1 MKLLKPTFAVLLAG
15 SFAFL
20 SCNNEAGSDEKNADE
35 KADSTGLEQARA
47 DSAAIKEEAVTYSA
61 NGTTLKG
68 FVAYDSTKQ
77 NKRPIVLVVPEWWG
91 LTDYPRMRAR
101 QLAQLGYLAMAVDM
115 YGNGKIAENP
125 DEALKSATPFYK
137 DPQEAK
143 ARLEAALAK
152 AKTYP
157 QADTSQTAAIGYCFG
172 GSMVLNAAK
181 LGSDLDGVVS
191 FHGGLEGVPA
201 NKDLL
206 KAKILVCH
214 GAADSFVPQAQ
225 VDAFR
230 KSLDSIGADYTFKA
244 YPDATHAFTNPDADN
259 KAAQFKMPIKYN
271 PAADS
276 ASWNDMKAFFRK
288 IFH

>member
-1 MKLLKPTFAVLLAG
+1 MKIMFALTLG
-15 SFAFL
+15 LSISML
-20 SCNNEAGSDEKNADE
+20 SCNSNTGNAGKETEQSK
-35 KADSTGLEQARA
+35 DSMQSQLS
-47 DSAAIKEEAVTYSA
+47 DSANIKEEAVDYNS
-61 NGTTLKG
+61 NGTALKG
-68 FVAYDSTKQ
+68 YVAYDASKQ
-77 NKRPIVLVVPEWWG
+77 GKRPIVLVVPEWWG
-91 LTDYPRMRAR
+91 LTDYPRMRAK

-115 YGNGKIAENP
+115 YGNGKVADNP
-125 DEALKSATPFYK
+125 EEAQKEATAFYK
-137 DPQEAK
+137 DPK
-143 ARLEAALAK
+143 MGKDRLEAALAK

-201 NKDLL
+201 RKDLL

-214 GAADSFVPQAQ
+214 GAADSFVPQSQ

-230 KSLDSIGADYTFKA
+230 KSLDSIGATYTFKA
-244 YPDATHAFTNPDADN
+244 YPDATHAFTNPEATR
-259 KAAQFKMPIKYN
+259 KGEQFKMPIKYN
-271 PAADS
+271 AAADS
-276 ASWNDMKAFFRK
+276 ASWNDMKAFFAT

>member
-1 MKLLKPTFAVLLAG
+1 MKLFQTTFAMLLATA
-15 SFAFL
+15 FATL
-20 SCNNEAGSDEKNADE
+20 SCNNEAGTDKKTSEEK
-35 KADSTGLEQARA
+35 KDSTGTAMS
-47 DSAAIKEEAVTYSA
+47 DSAAIREEAVSYAA
-61 NGTTLKG
+61 NGTTLNG
-68 FVAYDSTKQ
+68 FVAYDSTRQ
-77 NKRPIVLVVPEWWG
+77 EKRPIVLVVPEWWG
-91 LTDYPRMRAR
+91 LTDYPRMRAK
-101 QLAQLGYLAMAVDM
+101 QLAQLGYLAMAVDI
-115 YGNGKIAENP
+115 YGNGKIADNP

-181 LGSDLDGVVS
+181 LGSDFDGVVS

-214 GAADSFVPQAQ
+214 GAADNFVPQAQ

-230 KSLDSIGADYTFKA
+230 KSLDSIHADYTFKA
-244 YPDATHAFTNPDADN
+244 YPNATHAFTNPDADN
-259 KAAQFKMPIKYN
+259 KAAKFNMPIKYN
-271 PAADS
+271 AAADS
-276 ASWNDMKAFFRK
+276 ASWNDMKDFFGR

>member
-1 MKLLKPTFAVLLAG
+1 MKLFQTTFAMLLATA
-15 SFAFL
+15 FATL
-20 SCNNEAGSDEKNADE
+20 SCNNEAGTDNKTSEERK
-35 KADSTGLEQARA
+35 DSAGTAMS
-47 DSAAIKEEAVTYSA
+47 DSAAIREEAVSYAA
-61 NGTTLKG
+61 NGTTLNG
-68 FVAYDSTKQ
+68 FVAYDSTRQ
-77 NKRPIVLVVPEWWG
+77 EKRPIVLVVPEWWG
-91 LTDYPRMRAR
+91 LTDYPRMRAK
-101 QLAQLGYLAMAVDM
+101 QLAQLGYLAMAVDI
-115 YGNGKIAENP
+115 YGNGKIADNP

-181 LGSDLDGVVS
+181 LGSDFDGVVS

-214 GAADSFVPQAQ
+214 GAADNFVPQAQ

-230 KSLDSIGADYTFKA
+230 KSLDSIHADYTFKA
-244 YPDATHAFTNPDADN
+244 YPNATHAFTNPDADN
-259 KAAQFKMPIKYN
+259 KAAKFNMPIKYN
-271 PAADS
+271 AAADS
-276 ASWNDMKAFFRK
+276 ASWNDMKDFFGR

>member
-1 MKLLKPTFAVLLAG
+1 MKLFKTTFAMLLATA
-15 SFAFL
+15 FAMA
-20 SCNNEAGSDEKNADE
+20 SCNNEAGTDNKASDEK
-35 KADSTGLEQARA
+35 KDSSASAMT
-47 DSAAIKEEAVTYSA
+47 DSAAIKEDAVSYA
-61 NGTTLKG
+61 VNGTTLKG
-68 FVAYDSTKQ
+68 FVAYDTTKQ
-77 NKRPIVLVVPEWWG
+77 DRRPIVLVVPEWWG
-91 LTDYPRMRAR
+91 LTDYPRMRAK

-115 YGNGKIAENP
+115 YGNGKIADNP

-181 LGSDLDGVVS
+181 LGSDFDGVVS

-230 KSLDSIGADYTFKA
+230 KGLDSINADYTFKA
-244 YPDATHAFTNPDADN
+244 YPNATHAFTNPDADN
-259 KAAQFKMPIKYN
+259 KAAQFNMPIKYN

-276 ASWNDMKAFFRK
+276 ASWNDMKAFFGK

>member
-1 MKLLKPTFAVLLAG
+1 MKIMFALTLG
-15 SFAFL
+15 LSISML
-20 SCNNEAGSDEKNADE
+20 SCNSNTGNAGKETEQSK
-35 KADSTGLEQARA
+35 DSMQLQLS
-47 DSAAIKEEAVTYSA
+47 DSANIKEEAVDYNS
-61 NGTTLKG
+61 NGTALKG
-68 FVAYDSTKQ
+68 YVAYDASKQ
-77 NKRPIVLVVPEWWG
+77 GKRPIVLVVPEWWG
-91 LTDYPRMRAR
+91 LTDYPRMRAK

-115 YGNGKIAENP
+115 YGNGKVADNP
-125 DEALKSATPFYK
+125 EEAQKEATAFYK
-137 DPQEAK
+137 DPK
-143 ARLEAALAK
+143 MGKDRLEAALAK

-201 NKDLL
+201 RKDLL

-214 GAADSFVPQAQ
+214 GAADSFVPQSQ

-230 KSLDSIGADYTFKA
+230 KSLDSIGATYTFKA
-244 YPDATHAFTNPDADN
+244 YPDATHAFTNPEATR
-259 KAAQFKMPIKYN
+259 KGEQFKMPIKYN
-271 PAADS
+271 AAADS
-276 ASWNDMKAFFRK
+276 ASWNDMKAFFAT

>member
-1 MKLLKPTFAVLLAG
+1 MKLLKPTFGLLLTG
-15 SFAFL
+15 FCIVL
-20 SCNNEAGSDEKNADE
+20 SCNNEAGSNDKKSGEKM
-35 KADSTGLEQARA
+35 DSTSSAMT

-68 FVAYDSTKQ
+68 YITYDSAKQ
-77 NKRPIVLVVPEWWG
+77 GKRPVVLVVPEWWG
-91 LTDYPRMRAR
+91 LTDYPRMRAK
-101 QLAQLGYLAMAVDM
+101 QLAQLGYLAMAIDM
-115 YGNGKIAENP
+115 YGDGKIAENP
-125 DEALKSATPFYK
+125 DEAQKSAMPLYQNS
-137 DPQEAK
+137 QEAK
-143 ARLEAALAK
+143 ARVEAALAK

-181 LGSDLDGVVS
+181 LGSDFDGVLS

-214 GAADSFVPQAQ
+214 GAADNFVPQAQ

-244 YPDATHAFTNPDADN
+244 YPNATHAFTNPDADN
-259 KAAQFKMPIKYN
+259 KAAKFNMPIKYN

-276 ASWNDMKAFFRK
+276 ASWNDMKTFFGK
-288 IFH
+288 IFQ

>member
-1 MKLLKPTFAVLLAG
+1 MKLLKPTFAFLLTGALAL
-15 SFAFL
+15 F
-20 SCNNEAGSDEKNADE
+20 SCNNEAGTNEKKAEE
-35 KADSTGLEQARA
+35 KMSNTTPAAAG
-47 DSAAIKEEAVTYSA
+47 SAAIKEEAVTYSSGGA
-61 NGTTLKG
+61 TLKG

-115 YGNGKIAENP
+115 YGNGKVADNP
-125 DEALKSATPFYK
+125 DEALKSAMPFYK
-137 DPQEAK
+137 NPQEAK
-143 ARLEAALAK
+143 ARLDAALAK

-181 LGSDLDGVVS
+181 LGADFDGVVS

-206 KAKILVCH
+206 KARILVCH
-214 GAADSFVPQAQ
+214 GGADSFVPQAQ
-225 VDAFR
+225 VDAFK
-230 KSLDSIGADYTFKA
+230 KSLDSIGANYTFKT
-244 YPDATHAFTNPDADN
+244 YPNATHAFSNPDADS
-259 KAAQFKMPIKYN
+259 KAAKFNMPIKYN
-271 PAADS
+271 AAADS
-276 ASWNDMKAFFRK
+276 ASWNDMKTFFAQ